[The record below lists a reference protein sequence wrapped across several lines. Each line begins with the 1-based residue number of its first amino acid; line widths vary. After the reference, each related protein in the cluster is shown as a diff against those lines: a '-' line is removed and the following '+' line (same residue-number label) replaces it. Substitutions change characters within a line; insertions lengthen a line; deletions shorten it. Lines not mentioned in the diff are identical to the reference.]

1 MCYDHYINT
10 FVVCCNC
17 TEIVEICAGKRDS
30 CHVVVI
36 FCLFVV
42 VVVVWGGGGIVVIF
56 AGLHLL
62 ASHYIGTIF
71 ASLPNFTSQF
81 QPDLH
86 GEWAMGGGG
95 GGGVPHNM

>member
-1 MCYDHYINT
+1 MLLL
-10 FVVCCNC
+10 F
-17 TEIVEICAGKRDS
+17 
-30 CHVVVI
+30 

-42 VVVVWGGGGIVVIF
+42 VVVVVVWGGDIVVIF

-95 GGGVPHNM
+95 GVLHNM

>member
-1 MCYDHYINT
+1 MSCCCY
-10 FVVCCNC
+10 FLFVCCC
-17 TEIVEICAGKRDS
+17 C
-30 CHVVVI
+30 C
-36 FCLFVV
+36 CLG
-42 VVVVWGGGGIVVIF
+42 GGGGIVVIF

-95 GGGVPHNM
+95 GGVSYITCREKTAWLSSAGTKK